1 MKQAIASI
9 LRRYG
14 TDVNL
19 VQNGVQ
25 ETVSAFFQ
33 PCTAR
38 TAAAAQRDFGPLGEM
53 PGRSYLYIGPA
64 KPAIKPEDEIT
75 VADRAY
81 TVRCAEIMPNRMEPL
96 YCWGLCVRKGEE
108 EEA

>member
-9 LRRYG
+9 RRRYG

-53 PGRSYLYIGPA
+53 PDRRYLYTGPA
-64 KPAIKPEDEIT
+64 QPALKPADELHLP
-75 VADRAY
+75 DRAY
-81 TVRCAEIMPNRMEPL
+81 PSRCAETMPNRMQPP
-96 YCWGLCVRKGEE
+96 YSWGLCLRTGEE
-108 EEA
+108 QEP